1 MSRVRLPSPAPNF
14 LSLMK
19 KLLLFSILLVS
30 CGRPP
35 VQPQSPLDRPESHYK
50 QGIAELESGQVLLA
64 ERAFNRSRALDDSYP
79 GYSVGKALISLRN
92 GEYHDARK
100 RIDAALRKDRNF
112 VDAHIALGRIV
123 SEEGV
128 ALGRSTS
135 AWLNEAEN
143 AYRRAEK
150 LSDESQDVAWYWA
163 QSYAMAG
170 ELGLAREKLQEI
182 LAVGRG
188 NWVEKALS
196 EVERLQKAERS
207 APGSRAGIEIGLK
220 AEITRAEWSVLL
232 VDELKLPE
240 LIRKRGDVVQTAPTF
255 DLPADI
261 ESSWASAWI
270 REIIA
275 VGLMGL
281 QAYPDGNFYPDR
293 ILTRAQYAQANQAI
307 LILLSGDESLS
318 YAYIGKESRFPD
330 LRADN
335 YAYNALA
342 LSLERGLLEIADRR
356 TGAVNPEGSVSGAQ
370 ALLAIRQLQNSFRI
384 EY

>member
-1 MSRVRLPSPAPNF
+1 
-14 LSLMK
+14 MK
-19 KLLLFSILLVS
+19 KLLLFTILLVS
-30 CGRPP
+30 CGRPA
-35 VQPQSPLDRPESHYK
+35 VQPQSPLDRPESHYI
-50 QGIAELESGQVLLA
+50 QGLTELESGQVLLA

-112 VDAHIALGRIV
+112 VDAHIVLGRIV

-170 ELGLAREKLQEI
+170 ELELAREKLQEI

-188 NWVEKALS
+188 KWVEKALS

-220 AEITRAEWSVLL
+220 AAITRAEWSVLL

-240 LIRKRGDVVQTAPTF
+240 LIRKRGDVVQTAPTSE
-255 DLPADI
+255 LPADI

-307 LILLSGDESLS
+307 LILLSGDKSLS
-318 YAYIGKESRFPD
+318 HAYIGQKSRFPD

-356 TGAVNPEGSVSGAQ
+356 TGAVNPQGSVSGAQ

>member
-1 MSRVRLPSPAPNF
+1 
-14 LSLMK
+14 MK

-30 CGRPP
+30 CGRPAG
-35 VQPQSPLDRPESHYK
+35 QPQSPLDRPESHYK
-50 QGIAELESGQVLLA
+50 QGLADLESDQVLLA
-64 ERAFNRSRALDDSYP
+64 ERAFNRSRSLDDSYP
-79 GYSVGKALISLRN
+79 GYSVGMALISLRN

-112 VDAHIALGRIV
+112 IDAHIGLGRIV
-123 SEEGV
+123 SAEGV
-128 ALGRSTS
+128 ALGRSKST
-135 AWLNEAEN
+135 WLNEAEN

-150 LSDESQDVAWYWA
+150 LSDESQDVVWYWA

-188 NWVEKALS
+188 KWVEKALS
-196 EVERLQKAERS
+196 EVERLQTAERS

-220 AEITRAEWSVLL
+220 AEITRAEWAVLL

-240 LIRKRGDVVQTAPTF
+240 LIRKRGDVVQKGQTSE
-255 DLPADI
+255 LPPDI
-261 ESSWASAWI
+261 ESTWANAWI
-270 REIIA
+270 REVLA
-275 VGLMGL
+275 MGLMGL
-281 QAYPDGNFYPDR
+281 QAYPDGNFYPES
-293 ILTRAQYAQANQAI
+293 ILTRAQYAQSNQAI
-307 LILLSGDESLS
+307 LILLSGDKTLS
-318 YAYIGKESRFPD
+318 HAYIGQESRFPD

-342 LSLERGLLEIADRR
+342 LSLERGLLNIADRR